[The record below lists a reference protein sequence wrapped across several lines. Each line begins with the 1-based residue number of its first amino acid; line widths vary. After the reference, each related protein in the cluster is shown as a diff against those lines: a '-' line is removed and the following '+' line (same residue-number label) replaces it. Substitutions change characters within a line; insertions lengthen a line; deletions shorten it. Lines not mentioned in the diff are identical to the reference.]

1 MDERRQNPARGMTL
15 LAEQVLSGKLKPY
28 LMAHR
33 GNRATCPE
41 NTLAAFQRAIDEGA
55 DILETDLHLTRD
67 GVFVCIHDAAVDRTT
82 DGQGAVT
89 SYSLEEIKQLR
100 AGEGWPG
107 YLEERIPTL
116 KELAAILPEHMVLA
130 LELKTDLFLD
140 EAICAQ
146 LADELDQAG
155 IRTRTMAISFSLERL
170 KAVKRAAPD
179 IMIGLIALSGLW
191 PRREPEFVGVLWPW
205 LFLNPFYV
213 WIAHRRGQFFC
224 PLDPSP
230 DSRLW
235 FYRFL
240 KCDSILSDNPGET
253 LARMGRAGM
262 PSGAK

>member
-1 MDERRQNPARGMTL
+1 MDERRQNPSGGMAH
-15 LAEQVLSGKLKPY
+15 LAEQVLSGKVKPY

-33 GNRATCPE
+33 GNRAACPE

-67 GVFVCIHDAAVDRTT
+67 GVFVCIHDATVDRTT
-82 DGQGAVT
+82 DGEGPVAA
-89 SYSLEEIKQLR
+89 YSLDELKRLH
-100 AGEGWPG
+100 AGVGWPG
-107 YLEERIPTL
+107 YLDERIPTL

-130 LELKTDLFLD
+130 LELKTDSFLD
-140 EAICAQ
+140 EAICAR
-146 LADELDQAG
+146 LAEELDQAG

-170 KAVKRAAPD
+170 QAVKRAAPD
-179 IMIGLIALSGLW
+179 MLIGLIALSSLW

-230 DSRLW
+230 DPRLW
-235 FYRFL
+235 FYRLL

-253 LARMGRAGM
+253 LARLGRKGRS
-262 PSGAK
+262 SGAK